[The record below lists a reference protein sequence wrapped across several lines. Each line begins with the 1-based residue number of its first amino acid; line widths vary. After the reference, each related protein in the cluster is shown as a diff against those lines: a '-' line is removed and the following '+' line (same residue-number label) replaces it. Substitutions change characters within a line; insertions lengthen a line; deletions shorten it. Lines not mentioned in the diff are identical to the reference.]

1 VIRVK
6 HAGKSGPCRHKQKV
20 SVHRKVQQVRGSK
33 KTKESTKVPRKITML
48 SIRKPTWMSRDIL
61 HSVPEEQRH
70 SADDDF
76 AGPAVQE
83 VL

>member
-1 VIRVK
+1 
-6 HAGKSGPCRHKQKV
+6 
-20 SVHRKVQQVRGSK
+20 
-33 KTKESTKVPRKITML
+33 ML